1 MDQPMISELTP
12 KVLLVDDIYAN
23 RVAAIAS
30 LDGLSMDIIEAE
42 DGKQALEL
50 SLKHQYALI
59 LLDIQMP
66 EMNGFEVAE
75 FLRSVKQT
83 RNTPIIF
90 MTAISKEE
98 KYIFKGYETGAVDY
112 LIKPVDPAILK
123 SKVKIFLELENRR
136 LEQEVI
142 QKKLD
147 KERAKAEEKSNEF
160 QAFANRVSHDLK
172 GPLGIISAFSSML
185 KNEALEDSEKIEL
198 LDRIESNAKLS
209 FNIIDG
215 IYSLAELSTF
225 EGSLNEETISQEHIQ
240 NYVNLYSDEFQE
252 KNIKIKIDCP
262 HAIKLSKKQLPI
274 LIRNIIN
281 NAIKFKSPDRDQII
295 NIYTRE
301 NSTSTSLCIEDN
313 GPGIPEDKRKKVFYA
328 MERLVG
334 NDIPGIGLGLSMV
347 KRVME
352 LHAGKV
358 FVEDPIKL
366 EGAAFILEF
375 PK

>member
-1 MDQPMISELTP
+1 MDQSMTSKVIP
-12 KVLLVDDIYAN
+12 KILLVDDIYAN
-23 RVAAIAS
+23 RIAAIAS
-30 LDGLSMDIIEAE
+30 LDDLDMDIIEAE
-42 DGKQALEL
+42 SGKQALEL

-75 FLRSVKQT
+75 FLRGVKQT

-90 MTAISKEE
+90 ITAISKEE

-112 LIKPVDPAILK
+112 LIKPVDPVILK

-136 LEQEVI
+136 LEQEII
-142 QKKLD
+142 QKKLN
-147 KERAKAEEKSNEF
+147 KERERAEEKSNEF

-185 KNEALEDSEKIEL
+185 KHDELSEREKTDL

-215 IYSLAELSTF
+215 IYSLAELSTL
-225 EGSLNEETISQEHIQ
+225 EGTSNEEVLLQEHIQ
-240 NYVNLYSDEFQE
+240 NYTEEYSDEFNE
-252 KNIKIKIDCP
+252 KNIKIKIECP
-262 HAIKLSKKQLPI
+262 HTIKLSLKQLPI
-274 LIRNIIN
+274 LVRNIIN

-295 NIYTRE
+295 HIFTRE
-301 NSTSTSLCIEDN
+301 SEKTISLCFEDN
-313 GPGIPEDKRKKVFYA
+313 GPGVPESKRKKIFYA

-334 NDIPGIGLGLSMV
+334 SDIPGIGLGLSMV

-352 LHAGKV
+352 LHFGKV
-358 FVEDPIKL
+358 FVEDATQL